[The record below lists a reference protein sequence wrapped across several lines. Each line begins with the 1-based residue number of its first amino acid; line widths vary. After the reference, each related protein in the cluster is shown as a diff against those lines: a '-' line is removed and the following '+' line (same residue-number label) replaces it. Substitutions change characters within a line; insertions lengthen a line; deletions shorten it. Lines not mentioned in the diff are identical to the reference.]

1 MLPSYKHSAFL
12 ICVLLVATFCML
24 PLLQTLTNKS
34 IVFTSYGFNNTHV
47 DIYSYETQFTNIS
60 QNTITNTNC
69 NPLYTIGIC
78 LEMKPKFFKRG
89 FNIKCNKHERRDIF
103 RSKPWKNRRKG
114 QNGFDKMCFKYNR
127 TNTNDNIFCDG
138 GQLIYLDR
146 EWKYLVTDMEM
157 KTSLHRIL
165 STYCNKYHDNDKVC
179 DFNLETYD
187 IGIPEERIEFL
198 TKHIDCNNNE
208 PQYDKTWVFKENI
221 DFGSGIHI
229 YNNHKLIYQLITA
242 G

>member
-1 MLPSYKHSAFL
+1 MIKLNTHVNRYNLPVVL
-12 ICVLLVATFCML
+12 ICFLLVATFCML
-24 PLLQTLTNKS
+24 PLLQTNKT
-34 IVFTSYGFNNTHV
+34 IVFTPYGFNNTYV
-47 DIYSYETQFTNIS
+47 DTYSYGTQFTN
-60 QNTITNTNC
+60 TNHD
-69 NPLYTIGIC
+69 PLYVIGIYGGMR
-78 LEMKPKFFKRG
+78 EEFFERG
-89 FNIKCNKHERRDIF
+89 FNIRCTRHERRDIF
-103 RSKPWKNRRKG
+103 RRKRWRNKRKG
-114 QNGFDKMCFKYNR
+114 QTRSDRKCFKYNS
-127 TNTNDNIFCDG
+127 TNTNDNVFPDG
-138 GQLIYLDR
+138 GELIYLDR
-146 EWKYLVTDMEM
+146 EWKLEITDIEK